1 MRILYSGVRLMAV
14 ILYFISCTNPTQTK
28 PNRNSAVTGKISVN
42 SSGLSTDQERHS
54 LAGKLY
60 LFGPE
65 FDSINVQAMGNCDCC
80 TADVLFLTD
89 SSFLMIGYCESNSSF
104 QKGKYRLDDKTLEL
118 SFEAKRVD
126 KNFDYEKSG
135 DSAKGS
141 PDSYSYLT
149 EPTLP
154 VTHSYERRQYKGVTL
169 FKGNKEFAV
178 IDKEGNFDE
187 LLKTVKAEGIW
198 NKLLEKP

>member
-1 MRILYSGVRLMAV
+1 MKMLCTGTRLMAI
-14 ILYFISCTNPTQTK
+14 ILYFISCTNPAQTII
-28 PNRNSAVTGKISVN
+28 NGDSAVTGKTSVD
-42 SSGLSTDQERHS
+42 SSGLPTDQNRNS

-65 FDSINVQAMGNCDCC
+65 LDSINVQAMGNCDCC
-80 TADVLFLTD
+80 TADVLFLID

-118 SFEAKRVD
+118 SFDAKRVD

-154 VTHSYERRQYKGVTL
+154 ITQSYDRRQYKEVTL
-169 FKGNKEFAV
+169 FKGENEFGV
-178 IDKEGNFDE
+178 VDKEGNFDE
-187 LLKTVKAEGIW
+187 LMKTNQAEGIW
-198 NKLLEKP
+198 DKLSKKP